1 MTEMD
6 KEFKETTVIED
17 ESSDISTEEK
27 GKETVTSSG
36 SKKTSRSKKGKS
48 KESGKIKELQERI
61 HKLEQEKE
69 QLRDQALRKMAEF
82 DNYKRRTEKEFL
94 SILQNA
100 SESLIVELLPVLDDF
115 ERFLDH
121 AKKESENNQSMLE
134 GVELIYKKL
143 STILEKQGLKKMET
157 IGQEF
162 DPEKHQA
169 LMQVES
175 EEHESGH
182 IVEEHLKGYTL
193 NDKVIRHSQVL
204 VAK

>member
-27 GKETVTSSG
+27 KKETAASSG

-115 ERFLDH
+115 ERFLEH

-143 STILEKQGLKKMET
+143 SNILEKQGLKKMET

>member
-27 GKETVTSSG
+27 KKETATSSG

-115 ERFLDH
+115 ERFLEH

-143 STILEKQGLKKMET
+143 SNILEKQGLKKMET